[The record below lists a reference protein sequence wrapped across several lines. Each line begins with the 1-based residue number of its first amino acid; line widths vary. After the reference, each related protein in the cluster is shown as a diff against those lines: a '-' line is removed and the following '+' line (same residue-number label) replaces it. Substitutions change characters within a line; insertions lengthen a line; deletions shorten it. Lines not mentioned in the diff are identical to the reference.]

1 MVLFWWL
8 KPRRLFWSVLVE
20 WNFWSGKTFFTEFES
35 YELAFKNPD
44 YLIISN
50 IPFSRVDIN
59 YNSFA
64 DFSKILD
71 HLYRYFA
78 LSNTELKDLDKY
90 KNILFIMDE
99 VHLYFPARASMD
111 KSRAKIR
118 NKLNT
123 ILTQCRKRNVK
134 FYFITQRV
142 QKTDIEFRRLS
153 EFIYYLNFNRFFG
166 LPINR
171 LSIIRAWWWIS
182 DLIWED
188 WTTWENEEELKKDVI
203 YSWLWKHNT
212 VFFRSQ
218 EKMLH
223 KDWALWKEKHIT
235 NWICW
240 VKPTDWEWNINEDDD
255 SDSIYNLSFDE
266 FYSLLLKKP
275 SGIMPIFSVKNRD
288 WIPRYSYWYKYYDY
302 ENMHK
307 NLLNILFN
315 WLKAYKIDTSIH

>member
-1 MVLFWWL
+1 MVLLGWI
-8 KPRRLFWSVLVE
+8 KPRRLFGSVLVE
-20 WNFWSGKTFFTEFES
+20 WNFGSWKTFFTEFES

-59 YNSFA
+59 YNSFQ
-64 DFSKILD
+64 DFTKILD
-71 HLYRYFA
+71 HLYKYFA
-78 LSNTELKDLDKY
+78 ISNNELKDLDKY

-111 KSRAKIR
+111 KSRAKIW

-153 EFIYYLNFNRFFG
+153 EFIYYLNFNKFFG
-166 LPINR
+166 MPINR
-171 LSIIRAWWWIS
+171 LSIIRAWGWIS

-203 YSWLWKHNT
+203 YSWIWKHNT
-212 VFFRSQ
+212 VFFRREQ
-218 EKMLH
+218 KYIH
-223 KDWALWKEKHIT
+223 KDWNLWKEKHIT

-240 VKPTDWEWNINEDDD
+240 VKPVNEEWEIEEESDE
-255 SDSIYNLSFDE
+255 DSIYNLSFDE
-266 FYSLLLKKP
+266 FYRLLLKTPSEIKP
-275 SGIMPIFSVKNRD
+275 CFSVYNQD
-288 WIPRYSYWYKYYDY
+288 SIPIISYWQEYYDY
-302 ENMHK
+302 ENSHR
-307 NLLNILFN
+307 NRLNSLVN
-315 WLKAYKIDTSIH
+315 WKKTYKLNTSI

>member
-1 MVLFWWL
+1 MKFLWV
-8 KPRRLFWSVLVE
+8 KPKRLFGSVLVE
-20 WNFWSGKTFFTEFES
+20 WNFGSWKTFYTEFES

-50 IPFSRVDIN
+50 IPFSRADIV
-59 YNSFA
+59 YNSFE

-71 HLYRYFA
+71 HMYKYFA
-78 LSNTELKDLDKY
+78 MSNNELKDLDKY

-111 KSRAKIR
+111 KSRAKIW

-171 LSIIRAWWWIS
+171 LSIIRAWWGIS
-182 DLIWED
+182 DLIGED
-188 WTTWENEEELKKDVI
+188 WTTWESVEELAKDVI
-203 YSWLWKHNT
+203 YSWVWKHNT
-212 VFFRSQ
+212 FFFRREQ
-218 EKMLH
+218 KYLH
-223 KDWALWKEKHIT
+223 PDWNLRKEKHIT

-240 VKPTDWEWNINEDDD
+240 VKPLDEESWEFLEDWT
-255 SDSIYNLSFDE
+255 DSIYNLTFDE
-266 FYSLLLKKP
+266 FYQKLLKTPTSILPCFQIKNQDA
-275 SGIMPIFSVKNRD
+275 IPILQ
-288 WIPRYSYWYKYYDY
+288 YWQKYFDKENTQKRLDFQKKYY
-302 ENMHK
+302 K
-307 NLLNILFN
+307 LN
-315 WLKAYKIDTSIH
+315 TSCI